1 VTSYIKAEPREPAEV
16 ARLDR
21 VLRGLGDV
29 TLGEIN
35 QETMDGLRDKLLQ
48 PGASPA
54 TITRAIITP
63 VRTVMR
69 HAHRRGWCDPPLFEI
84 PRQPKG
90 RTLYMLPEEVERLV
104 AAAAAHLEPIVLF
117 LIDTGAR
124 VSECLSIQWRDVD
137 LGGARAI
144 LWVTKNGR
152 RRDVPLGPRTIAA
165 LASLPHR
172 DGAVFRWSLRRGAV
186 ELTRAYADQGL
197 GWGGQIKKAWAGAIR
212 RAGLDP
218 AFTPHVLRH
227 SWASWHYAV
236 HHDLLLLKRDGDW
249 SSVTLVERYAHLLP
263 AGHDAGIAAF
273 WGAARAGFGHQA
285 ETTPLTLPTP
295 TPIGQV
301 LEMTMSI
308 WTGQHPCQGRGR
320 GFESPRPLQQKQQHN
335 QHYPRRGPAGTTRDI
350 RRQPAILDTRWT
362 PVSGS
367 VRRPRKPAFGCCSR
381 AAGMRP

>member
-1 VTSYIKAEPREPAEV
+1 VPLTVYRRTDRGKTLYLTGRIHLPGGQVVRVRQRAASNRLALAREEAAALEARILRDGWHGERRGARSFAEAVTSYIKAEPREPAEV

-90 RTLYMLPEEVERLV
+90 RTLYMLPAEVERLV
-104 AAAAAHLEPIVLF
+104 AASAAHLEPIILF

-124 VSECLSIQWRDVD
+124 VSECLSLQWRDVD

-144 LWVTKNGR
+144 LWMTKNGH

-227 SWASWHYAV
+227 SWASWHYAA
-236 HHDLLLLKRDGDW
+236 HRDLLLLKRDGDW
-249 SSVTLVERYAHLLP
+249 SSVTLCERYAHLLP
-263 AGHDAGIAAF
+263 GGQEDGIRQF
-273 WGAARAGFGHQA
+273 WGHRAGLGV
-285 ETTPLTLPTP
+285 LP
-295 TPIGQV
+295 Q
-301 LEMTMSI
+301 EKAS
-308 WTGQHPCQGRGR
+308 
-320 GFESPRPLQQKQQHN
+320 
-335 QHYPRRGPAGTTRDI
+335 A
-350 RRQPAILDTRWT
+350 
-362 PVSGS
+362 
-367 VRRPRKPAFGCCSR
+367 
-381 AAGMRP
+381 